1 MDFNF
6 QTEIK
11 YIDSDTVSC
20 SGDGLKESHPLI
32 YLDLSSGKI
41 ATAHIAVQNL
51 KEDMNSVGNELVLV
65 DGSGYIFR
73 AYMLFL
79 QCLDPTDYQ

>member
-1 MDFNF
+1 MIFLNFSVMDFNF

-20 SGDGLKESHPLI
+20 SGDGFKGSHPLI

-41 ATAHIAVQNL
+41 ATCPYCSAKFKKKI
-51 KEDMNSVGNELVLV
+51 
-65 DGSGYIFR
+65 
-73 AYMLFL
+73 
-79 QCLDPTDYQ
+79 

>member
-1 MDFNF
+1 MIFLNFSVMDFNF

-32 YLDLSSGKI
+32 YLDLSSGKLQH
-41 ATAHIAVQNL
+41 AHIVVQNS
-51 KEDMNSVGNELVLV
+51 KRRYEFGWKMN
-65 DGSGYIFR
+65 
-73 AYMLFL
+73 
-79 QCLDPTDYQ
+79 